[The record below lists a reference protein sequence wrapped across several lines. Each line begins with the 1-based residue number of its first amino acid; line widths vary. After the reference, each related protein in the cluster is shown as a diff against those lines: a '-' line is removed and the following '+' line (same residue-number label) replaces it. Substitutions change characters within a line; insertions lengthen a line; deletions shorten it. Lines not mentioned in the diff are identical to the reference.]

1 MESAV
6 LAEAKEKEAAT
17 LIAGHWENGSQLL
30 ALPEQNRP
38 TTRSEGYGIQA
49 HLETMSGRPLFGW
62 KIAATSDGG
71 QRHINVDGPFAG
83 RILAERVL
91 ADGEAPSLVGNHM
104 RVAEPEFAFRM
115 ATTFAPRERS
125 YDRDETL
132 AGVEALH
139 LAIELPSSRFADF
152 AKVGAP
158 QLIADNACAHQF
170 VLGPAIDEG
179 WRAIDLSRHRV
190 SIGVADKIRHEGSG
204 GAVLGD
210 PVTALLWLVNE
221 LSSLGITLAEGQV
234 VTTGTATVPLPIEP
248 GDHVIAGFGGLGE
261 IELRIDD

>member
-1 MESAV
+1 M
-6 LAEAKEKEAAT
+6 LTEAKEKAAAA
-17 LIAGHWENGSQLL
+17 LIARHWEEGSQLH
-30 ALPEQNRP
+30 ALPEQIRP

-49 HLETMSGRPLFGW
+49 HLEAMSVRPLFGW
-62 KIAATSDGG
+62 KIAGTSDGG

-91 ADGEAPSLVGNHM
+91 AGSETPSLVGNHM
-104 RVAEPEFAFRM
+104 KVAEPEFAFRM
-115 ATTFAPRERS
+115 VTTFVPRGRF

-132 AGVEALH
+132 AGVESLH

-170 VLGPAIDEG
+170 LLGPALAED
-179 WRAIDLSRHRV
+179 WRTVDLSRQRV
-190 SIGVADKIRHEGSG
+190 SIAVADKIRHEGSG

-221 LSSLGITLAEGQV
+221 LSSLGIALAEGQV
-234 VTTGTATVPLPIEP
+234 VTTGTATVPLPIDP
-248 GDHVIAGFGGLGE
+248 GDEVVADFGDLGE
-261 IELRIDD
+261 VKIRMSD